1 MCIYCTYRERDA
13 WSKLLEYDDVY
24 QSAVAEEAASEST
37 HGFHESWDDLKDEL
51 AL

>member
-1 MCIYCTYRERDA
+1 MCLYCNLKHREGWR
-13 WSKLLEYDDVY
+13 SLLEYDDIY
-24 QSAVAEEAASEST
+24 QQAMTEETTSQST